1 MKAPL
6 MRRALT
12 TAIPFLV
19 LSITVAIGQ
28 WSQSESP
35 SPRVI
40 PVAPE
45 PTAQA
50 PNWSSSTTLVA
61 GLDHER
67 SWRIPLDP
75 CGTVPHEIDCAQRQL
90 LALVPTHATSPED
103 WRPLVEQFFAPEHT
117 DRAVRVL
124 ACESGGNPL
133 AKNPNSSASGL
144 FQHLGSLWDDRAVAA
159 GEPGADIWDPIANTQ
174 IAAWLVY
181 EGGGWSHW
189 NPSAHCWS

>member
-1 MKAPL
+1 

-12 TAIPFLV
+12 TAIPLFV
-19 LSITVAIGQ
+19 LSMTVAI
-28 WSQSESP
+28 SQFNLSSSP
-35 SPRVI
+35 PITVTAEPSQVI
-40 PVAPE
+40 TE
-45 PTAQA
+45 IST
-50 PNWSSSTTLVA
+50 WSSTTLA
-61 GLDHER
+61 ADLDHER
-67 SWRIPLDP
+67 SWRLVLDS
-75 CGTVPHEIDCAQRQL
+75 CQTLPHEVDCEQL
-90 LALVPTHATSPED
+90 ALAALVPTYPSNPED
-103 WRPLVEQFFAPEHT
+103 WRPLVEQFFSPEHT

-133 AKNPNSSASGL
+133 AKNPGSSASGL

-159 GEPGADIWDPIANTQ
+159 GQPGADIWDPVANTQ